1 MQAVADQV
9 ALALDNARLI
19 EEAERRAERERLVAD
34 ISGRMFAAND
44 LETIVQIASEEL
56 GRVLQV
62 KQTTVK
68 VRSEL
73 AAAFSPARQR
83 SDDGS
88 ARMRSR
94 R

>member
-19 EEAERRAERERLVAD
+19 EEAEQRAERERLVAD

-56 GRVLQV
+56 GRILQV

-73 AAAFSPARQR
+73 AAEIIQPGNGQTM
-83 SDDGS
+83 DQHV
-88 ARMRSR
+88 
-94 R
+94 